1 MSRVVETSKFWLVFI
16 IDRINPGTGRIGYA
30 KAFNIDMAVDKIL
43 KIILD
48 TVREKKNVSSKFL
61 SVVACP
67 DALDSRRQLVSFQ
80 NKRHQACWRYT
91 WAQKVFNWIGCGR
104 QVAHRCSCSGDSLI

>member
-48 TVREKKNVSSKFL
+48 TVREKKKRFFKVSLSCRLSGCARFSAAV
-61 SVVACP
+61 SVV
-67 DALDSRRQLVSFQ
+67 S
-80 NKRHQACWRYT
+80 K
-91 WAQKVFNWIGCGR
+91 
-104 QVAHRCSCSGDSLI
+104 